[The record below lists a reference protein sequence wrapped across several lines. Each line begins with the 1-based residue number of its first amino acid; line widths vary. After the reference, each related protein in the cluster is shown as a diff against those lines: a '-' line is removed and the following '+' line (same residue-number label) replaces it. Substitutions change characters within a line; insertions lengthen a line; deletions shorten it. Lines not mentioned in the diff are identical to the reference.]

1 MLEIREYREADH
13 DAVWILH
20 NDALTATGA
29 HAGDG
34 PWDDDLHNIFEHFI
48 NRGGIFLVGVLEE
61 KLVAMGALKR
71 VDSTTGE
78 IKRMRVAPAYQ
89 RRGYGTAI
97 LIALEQRARELG
109 IVRLTLDTTD
119 IQVAAQNLYQ
129 KHGYREAGRG
139 SAAGFSIIYY
149 EKTL

>member
-48 NRGGIFLVGVLEE
+48 NRGGIFLVGLLQE
-61 KLVAMGALKR
+61 KLVARGALRR

-78 IKRMRVAPAYQ
+78 IKRMRGAPDQQ
-89 RRGYGTAI
+89 RRGYGTVVRSSRSI
-97 LIALEQRARELG
+97 CRRCRSRCTIAC
-109 IVRLTLDTTD
+109 
-119 IQVAAQNLYQ
+119 
-129 KHGYREAGRG
+129 
-139 SAAGFSIIYY
+139 SSICSSV
-149 EKTL
+149 

>member
-1 MLEIREYREADH
+1 MLEIRDYTEADH
-13 DAVWILH
+13 DAVWTLH
-20 NDALTATGA
+20 NEALAATGA

-34 PWDDDLHNIFEHFI
+34 PWDDDLHKITEQYVNQ
-48 NRGGIFLVGVLEE
+48 GGVFLVGLLEE

-71 VDSTTGE
+71 VDSRGE
-78 IKRMRVAPAYQ
+78 IKRMRVAPDQQ

>member
-1 MLEIREYREADH
+1 MLEIRHYREADH
-13 DAVWILH
+13 DAVWTLH

-34 PWDDDLHNIFEHFI
+34 PWDDDLHKIVEHYI
-48 NRGGIFLVGVLEE
+48 NRGGIFLVGLIEE

-97 LIALEQRARELG
+97 LVAVEQRARELG

-139 SAAGFSIIYY
+139 SAAGFSVIYY